1 MNYPVI
7 PEQEFAARERELNR
21 IMAENDIDMV
31 MAFSNLLDP
40 SAVRYYADFSSVNE
54 SAAASTITT

>member
-40 SAVRYYADFSSVNE
+40 SAVRYYADFSAVN
-54 SAAASTITT
+54 